1 MGAVWLMRCA
11 SCGYAAD
18 VHVGDTDLRCPVCV
32 CGEVVGAHGVATEP
46 PSPLR
51 AFADD
56 PKTKVIRPCPGK
68 DTQLRHGHLRE
79 PEPIDRTL
87 WREIMRRDA
96 LAARE
101 AIEAARRPYEP
112 DVAPPPL
119 VPARAPRAPHEFA
132 GGDGKKQATKL
143 GRGAVALG
151 WSAEPWYWK
160 DGFGNEGCAVR
171 LRRGPLR
178 AVATWK
184 RKAEHAGELT
194 GWAADVAYAWRTD
207 VDRFPMKLTH
217 TQLEGLIT

>member
-1 MGAVWLMRCA
+1 MRCA

-18 VHVGDTDLRCPVCV
+18 DHVGDTDPRCPVCV
-32 CGEVVGAHGVATEP
+32 CGEVVGAHGAVTEP
-46 PSPLR
+46 PAPLR

-56 PKTKVIRPCPGK
+56 PKAKAIRPCPGK

-79 PEPIDRTL
+79 PEPIDRAL

-101 AIEAARRPYEP
+101 AIEEARRAYEP

-119 VPARAPRAPHEFA
+119 VRARPPYGPHEFA
-132 GGDGKKQATKL
+132 GGNGKKQGTKL

-151 WSAEPWYWK
+151 WEAEPLYWRSGYG
-160 DGFGNEGCAVR
+160 DEGCAVR
-171 LRRGPLR
+171 LAKGPLR

-184 RKAEHAGELT
+184 RKPEAAGGLT

-207 VDRFPMKLTH
+207 VQRIPIKLTH